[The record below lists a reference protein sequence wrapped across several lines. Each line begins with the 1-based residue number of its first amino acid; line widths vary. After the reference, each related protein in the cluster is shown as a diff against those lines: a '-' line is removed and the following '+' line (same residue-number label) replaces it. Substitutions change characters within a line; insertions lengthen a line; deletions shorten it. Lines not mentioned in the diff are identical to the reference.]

1 MSEAPLPR
9 IADWAGGSYDTSIPW
24 PTSSDVRIFDLSVE
38 LRTGMPRHPY
48 HPPFGLAMAKVHG
61 QGSYPDGITSAMAQ
75 FVTGDNVG
83 SHVDA
88 LGHIAVDGHVHGGR
102 PVGEQS
108 ATDGISVGAVTELP
122 PLIGRGHLLDAE
134 VLFGRELT
142 PADGIGPEQ
151 LEQWFAD
158 RAQPGRGDV
167 VLVRTGWMKKWPD
180 YDEYLG
186 LTTGL
191 PGVTVE
197 GARWLSS
204 RGILATGSDTMNYEH
219 KPDVK
224 VVALRVHVHN
234 LVESG
239 IPIMESLD
247 LEALAAARAY
257 DFLFVALPLRL
268 RGGTGSPLRPVAV
281 VTR

>member
-167 VLVRTGWMKKWPD
+167 VLVRTG
-180 YDEYLG
+180 
-186 LTTGL
+186 
-191 PGVTVE
+191 
-197 GARWLSS
+197 
-204 RGILATGSDTMNYEH
+204 
-219 KPDVK
+219 
-224 VVALRVHVHN
+224 
-234 LVESG
+234 
-239 IPIMESLD
+239 
-247 LEALAAARAY
+247 
-257 DFLFVALPLRL
+257 
-268 RGGTGSPLRPVAV
+268 
-281 VTR
+281 